1 MLKSDD
7 FGDDDDYDDDMFSK
21 GETSKLRNSQ
31 NSNLNQVV
39 KETESSRRGGDSIDI
54 VKSSNV

>member
-21 GETSKLRNSQ
+21 GETSKLRNS
-31 NSNLNQVV
+31 LDQVV